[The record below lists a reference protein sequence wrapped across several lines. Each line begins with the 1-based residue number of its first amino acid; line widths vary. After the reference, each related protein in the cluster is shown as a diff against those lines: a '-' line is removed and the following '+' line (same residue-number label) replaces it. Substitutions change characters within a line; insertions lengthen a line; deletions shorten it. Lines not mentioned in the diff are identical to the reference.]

1 MIEREENQSEETQQ
15 FENKLRPGSFDDY
28 IGQTSLKSN
37 LAIAIEAA
45 KKRNE
50 SLDHLLLAGGPG
62 LGKTS
67 LAYIVAR
74 EMGASIKVTSG
85 PALEKQ
91 GDIASIISNLQE
103 GDVLFIDEIHRLK
116 PAIEEVLYSAM
127 EDFGI
132 DIVLG
137 KGPSARIMRLSLPRF
152 TLIGATTKLSMISSP
167 MRDRFGTVFN
177 LDGYNCDDIAKILQR
192 SAAILDIKIEND
204 AADYL
209 AGACRGTPRIANR
222 LLRRVRDYAEVHGNS
237 EINMNVV
244 EKSLQS
250 LGIDHYGLDALDR
263 RIMEILIDKF
273 NGGPVGVSTI
283 AVAANEDRQTI
294 EDVYEPFLI
303 QIGFMERTSRG
314 RIVTK
319 KAYDH
324 LGIAQLR

>member
-1 MIEREENQSEETQQ
+1 MIEREENLAEEVKQ
-15 FENKLRPGSFDDY
+15 FDNQLRPADFDQY
-28 IGQTSLKSN
+28 IGQDQLKAN
-37 LAIAIEAA
+37 LAIAIRAA
-45 KKRNE
+45 KNRGE

-67 LAYIVAR
+67 LAYIVAK
-74 EMGASIKVTSG
+74 EMGAGIKVTSG

-137 KGPSARIMRLSLPRF
+137 KGPSARIMRLNLPNF

-177 LDGYNCDDIAKILQR
+177 LDIYNFDDIDKILQR
-192 SAAILDIKIEND
+192 SARILNVDLE
-204 AADYL
+204 AGASAYL
-209 AGACRGTPRIANR
+209 SRACRGTPRIANR
-222 LLRRVRDYAEVHGNS
+222 LLRRVRDYSEVHARPSVDQNTAK
-237 EINMNVV
+237 EA
-244 EKSLQS
+244 LDS
-250 LGIDHYGLDALDR
+250 LGIDDFGLDSLDR
-263 RIMEILIDKF
+263 RILETLIDKF
-273 NGGPVGVSTI
+273 DGGPVGISTI
-283 AVAANEDRQTI
+283 AVAANEDKQTI

-303 QIGFMERTSRG
+303 QIGFMQRTARG
-314 RIVTK
+314 RIVTP
-319 KAYDH
+319 KAYTH
-324 LGIAQLR
+324 LGLEQVK